1 MGTMLQSIEV
11 GQTITHTVQTPFK
24 LSFPNSIF
32 QILKVRI
39 IVGGF
44 TNVTDFLKIN
54 GIEDYEKVG
63 LASLHLEGRALE
75 WF

>member
-1 MGTMLQSIEV
+1 MGTMLQSIKV
-11 GQTITHTVQTPFK
+11 GQTITHTVQAPFK

-44 TNVTDFLKIN
+44 TNVTDF
-54 GIEDYEKVG
+54 
-63 LASLHLEGRALE
+63 
-75 WF
+75 